1 MTSPTDSGGSP
12 LSVFELF
19 VNDGDD
25 SNDATTP
32 VAGYTASAL
41 TATVVA
47 STNSMT
53 AGKIYKFRF
62 RAKN

>member
-1 MTSPTDSGGSP
+1 M
-12 LSVFELF
+12 FELF